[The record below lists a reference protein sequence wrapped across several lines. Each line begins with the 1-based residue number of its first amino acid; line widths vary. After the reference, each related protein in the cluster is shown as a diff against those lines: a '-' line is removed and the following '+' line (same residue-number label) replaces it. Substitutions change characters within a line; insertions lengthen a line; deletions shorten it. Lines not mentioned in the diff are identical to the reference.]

1 MISSFGRLNQTQKGQ
16 PLINE
21 ILPNEILNEPDFM
34 LHKHQTNDILLKFLN
49 TGFKTESQKIK
60 ECGNYLEFALKEHQI
75 TKDSKKKLAG
85 ANFCKNRF
93 CPMCSWRRVRN
104 ITGQLKD
111 AFSIIQEKEKVAV
124 LFLTLTISNPDVKDL
139 KVAIAKM
146 NKAFKKMS
154 ETKPFKN
161 AVLGY
166 FKAIEILGDKTP
178 KGQAHP
184 HFHILLIVDTKYFSS
199 RNYLNKSEWTEMW
212 KKALKVDYTPV
223 VDVRRIK
230 SKNENFSDIDSAI
243 METVKYS
250 VKHSDLCKRS
260 NEDFYYLYTQT
271 KSLRFI
277 SAGGILKE
285 HLNLIKIDEDLIN
298 LKKENE
304 ALWIEI
310 CRLIYTWQNGDY
322 QLKEIKPPKEQTME
336 KEILEQNRE
345 YLKKLYLEWLEYF
358 DTWNL
363 SDYQEDDLIAF
374 IEDLEKHQCF
384 DEEIK
389 MMRMYLRLAK
399 RD

>member
-1 MISSFGRLNQTQKGQ
+1 MLNEIVHNQTLEETKFTQTK
-16 PLINE
+16 L
-21 ILPNEILNEPDFM
+21 
-34 LHKHQTNDILLKFLN
+34 QTNDILFKFLD
-49 TGFKTESQKIK
+49 TGFKTEHEKIK
-60 ECGNYLEFALKEHQI
+60 QCGNYLEFALKEHQI
-75 TKDSKKKLAG
+75 TKDSKKKLAA

-93 CPMCSWRRVRN
+93 CPMCNWRRVRN

-111 AFSIIQEKEKVAV
+111 AFSVIQEKNKVAV
-124 LFLTLTISNPDVKDL
+124 LFLTLTIKNPDVKDL
-139 KVAIAKM
+139 KSTIAKM

-154 ETKPFKN
+154 DTKPFKN

-166 FKAIEILGDKTP
+166 FKSIEILGDDTP
-178 KGQAHP
+178 NGQAHP
-184 HFHILLIVDTKYFSS
+184 HFHILLIVDSKYFSS

-223 VDVRRIK
+223 VDIRRIK

-243 METVKYS
+243 IETVKYA
-250 VKHSDLCKRS
+250 VKHTELVNRS

-271 KSLRFI
+271 KGMRFI

-322 QLKEIKPPKEQTME
+322 QLKEIKPPKQ
-336 KEILEQNRE
+336 KEH
-345 YLKKLYLEWLEYF
+345 
-358 DTWNL
+358 
-363 SDYQEDDLIAF
+363 
-374 IEDLEKHQCF
+374 IENG
-384 DEEIK
+384 
-389 MMRMYLRLAK
+389 
-399 RD
+399 

>member
-1 MISSFGRLNQTQKGQ
+1 MLLRILANQ
-16 PLINE
+16 PF
-21 ILPNEILNEPDFM
+21 NEPKFTEKK
-34 LHKHQTNDILLKFLN
+34 LQTNDIIFKFYN
-49 TGFKTESQKIK
+49 TGFTKESEKIK
-60 ECGNYLEFALKEHQI
+60 QCGNYLEFIFKEHQI
-75 TKDSKKKLAG
+75 TKENKKKLAN

-93 CPMCSWRRVRN
+93 CPVCSWRRVRN

-111 AFSIIQEKEKVAV
+111 AFSVIQEKQKIAT
-124 LFLTLTISNPDVKDL
+124 LFLTLTVSNPDVKDL
-139 KVAIAKM
+139 KSTIAKM
-146 NKAFKKMS
+146 NKSFKKMS
-154 ETKPFKN
+154 ETKAFNN

-166 FKAIEILGDKTP
+166 FKSIEILGDKTP

-184 HFHILLIVDTKYFSS
+184 HFHILLVVKESYFKKSDYINQKEFLQMWRDAT
-199 RNYLNKSEWTEMW
+199 RNQNITQ
-212 KKALKVDYTPV
+212 

-243 METVKYS
+243 AETVKYS
-250 VKHSDLCKRS
+250 VKHSDLCKRT

-271 KSLRFI
+271 KSMRFI

-310 CRLIYTWQNGDY
+310 ARLIYTWQNGEY
-322 QLKEIKPPKEQTME
+322 CLKEIKPPKEQKME
-336 KEILEQNRE
+336 KEILEKNKE
-345 YLKKLYLEWLEYF
+345 YLKKLYLEWIEYF
-358 DTWNL
+358 DVWNL
-363 SDYQEDDLIAF
+363 SDYDENDLIAF
-374 IEDLEKHQCF
+374 IEDLEKHNDF

-389 MMRMYLRLAK
+389 MMKMYLRLAK

>member
-1 MISSFGRLNQTQKGQ
+1 LITQ
-16 PLINE
+16 
-21 ILPNEILNEPDFM
+21 ILPNSILEETKFTE
-34 LHKHQTNDILLKFLN
+34 HKLQTNDIIFKFLD
-49 TGFKTESQKIK
+49 TGFKTEFEKIK
-60 ECGNYLEFALKEHQI
+60 QCGNYLEFALKENQI
-75 TKDSKKKLAG
+75 TKENKKKLAN

-93 CPMCSWRRVRN
+93 CPMCSWRRIRN

-111 AFSIIQEKEKVAV
+111 AFDVIQEKQKIAT
-124 LFLTLTISNPDVKDL
+124 LFLTLTVSNPDVKDL
-139 KVAIAKM
+139 KSTISKM
-146 NKAFKKMS
+146 NKSFNEMTKTKAFN
-154 ETKPFKN
+154 N
-161 AVLGY
+161 AILGY
-166 FKAIEILGDKTP
+166 FKSIEILGDKTP

-184 HFHILLIVDTKYFSS
+184 HFLILLVLDTKYFSS
-199 RNYLNKSEWTEMW
+199 RNYINKAEWTEMW
-212 KKALKVDYTPV
+212 KKALRVDYTPV

-243 METVKYS
+243 IETVKYS
-250 VKHSDLCKRS
+250 VKHSDLCKRT

-271 KSLRFI
+271 KSMRFI

-336 KEILEQNRE
+336 KEILEKNKE

-363 SDYQEDDLIAF
+363 SDYVEDDLVAF
-374 IEDLEKHQCF
+374 IEDLEKHNDF

-389 MMRMYLRLAK
+389 MMKMYLRLAK

>member
-1 MISSFGRLNQTQKGQ
+1 MITQ
-16 PLINE
+16 
-21 ILPNEILNEPDFM
+21 ILPKQILDEPKFPE
-34 LHKHQTNDILLKFLN
+34 HKLQTNDIIFKFLD
-49 TGFKTESQKIK
+49 TGFKTEFEKIK
-60 ECGNYLEFALKEHQI
+60 QCGNYLEFALKENQI
-75 TKDSKKKLAG
+75 TKENKKKLAG

-111 AFSIIQEKEKVAV
+111 AFSVIQEKQKVAT
-124 LFLTLTISNPDVKDL
+124 LFLTLTVSNPDVKDL
-139 KVAIAKM
+139 KSTIAKM
-146 NKAFKKMS
+146 NKSFKKMS

-166 FKAIEILGDKTP
+166 FKSIEILGDKTP
-178 KGQAHP
+178 NGQAHP
-184 HFHILLIVDTKYFSS
+184 HFHILLVVKESYFKKSD
-199 RNYLNKSEWTEMW
+199 YLNKAQWTEMW
-212 KKALKVDYTPV
+212 KKALGVEYTPV
-223 VDVRRIK
+223 VYVSRIK

-243 METVKYS
+243 IETVKYS

-271 KSLRFI
+271 KSMRFI

-310 CRLIYTWQNGDY
+310 ARLIYTWQNGEY
-322 QLKEIKPPKEQTME
+322 CLKEIKPPKEQKME
-336 KEILEQNRE
+336 KEILQKNRE
-345 YLKKLYLEWLEYF
+345 YLKKLYFWWLEYF

-363 SDYQEDDLIAF
+363 SDYDENDLRAF
-374 IEDLEKHQCF
+374 IEDLEKHNNF

-389 MMRMYLRLAK
+389 MMKMYLRLAK
-399 RD
+399 RDQS

>member
-1 MISSFGRLNQTQKGQ
+1 ML
-16 PLINE
+16 NE
-21 ILPNEILNEPDFM
+21 IVPNQILNEPDFM

-60 ECGNYLEFALKEHQI
+60 ECGNYLEFALKQNQI

-111 AFSIIQEKEKVAV
+111 AFSVIQEKEKVAT
-124 LFLTLTISNPDVKDL
+124 LFLTLTVKNPDVKDL
-139 KVAIAKM
+139 KSTIAKM
-146 NKAFKKMS
+146 NKSFQRLAQ
-154 ETKPFKN
+154 TKAYRN
-161 AVLGY
+161 AVLGH
-166 FKAIEILGDKTP
+166 FKSIEILGDKTP

-184 HFHILLIVDTKYFSS
+184 HFHILLIVDSKYFSS
-199 RNYLNKSEWTEMW
+199 RNYLNKSEWLDMW
-212 KKALKVDYTPV
+212 RKATGDETIMV
-223 VDVRRIK
+223 VDIRRIK

-243 METVKYS
+243 METVKYA
-250 VKHSDLCKRS
+250 VKHTELTKRS

-271 KSLRFI
+271 KNLRFI

-322 QLKEIKPPKEQTME
+322 QLKEIKPPKEQ
-336 KEILEQNRE
+336 
-345 YLKKLYLEWLEYF
+345 
-358 DTWNL
+358 
-363 SDYQEDDLIAF
+363 
-374 IEDLEKHQCF
+374 IENG
-384 DEEIK
+384 
-389 MMRMYLRLAK
+389 
-399 RD
+399 

>member
-1 MISSFGRLNQTQKGQ
+1 MITRIVPNK
-16 PLINE
+16 
-21 ILPNEILNEPDFM
+21 ILEETKFTE
-34 LHKHQTNDILLKFLN
+34 HKLQTNDIIFKFLD
-49 TGFKTESQKIK
+49 TGFKTEFEKIK
-60 ECGNYLEFALKEHQI
+60 QCGNYLEFALKENQI
-75 TKDSKKKLAG
+75 TKENKKKLAG

-93 CPMCSWRRVRN
+93 CPMCSWRRIRN

-111 AFSIIQEKEKVAV
+111 AFSVIQEKQKIAT
-124 LFLTLTISNPDVKDL
+124 LFLTLTVSNPDVKDL
-139 KVAIAKM
+139 KSTIAKM
-146 NKAFKKMS
+146 NKSFNEMTRTKAFN
-154 ETKPFKN
+154 N

-166 FKAIEILGDKTP
+166 FKSIEILGDKTP

-184 HFHILLIVDTKYFSS
+184 HFHILLVVKESYFKKSD
-199 RNYLNKSEWTEMW
+199 YLNKAQWTEMW
-212 KKALKVDYTPV
+212 RKALKVDYTPV

-243 METVKYS
+243 IETVKYS
-250 VKHSDLCKRS
+250 VKHSDLVKRT

-271 KSLRFI
+271 KNLRFI

-310 CRLIYTWQNGDY
+310 ARLIYTWQNGEY
-322 QLKEIKPPKEQTME
+322 CLKEIKPPKEQKME
-336 KEILEQNRE
+336 KEILEKNKE
-345 YLKKLYLEWLEYF
+345 YLKKLYLEWIEYF
-358 DTWNL
+358 DVWNL

-374 IEDLEKHQCF
+374 IEDLEKHQGF
-384 DEEIK
+384 EDEIK
-389 MMRMYLRLAK
+389 TMKMYLRLAK